1 LWYNK
6 KTIQRR
12 KTKDPQKGRTMAE
25 ECAICEKDVE
35 KTVKCPL
42 LNRSTCLSCCFAIS
56 SGRVDMIQRIRKEYE
71 LQKEEILK
79 ACSTCLEK
87 AGGLG

>member
-1 LWYNK
+1 
-6 KTIQRR
+6 
-12 KTKDPQKGRTMAE
+12 MAE
-25 ECAICEKDVE
+25 ECAICEKEVD

-71 LQKEEILK
+71 LQKEDILK

-87 AGGLG
+87 AGGVGE

>member
-1 LWYNK
+1 
-6 KTIQRR
+6 
-12 KTKDPQKGRTMAE
+12 MAE

-56 SGRVDMIQRIRKEYE
+56 SGRIDMIQRIRKEYE
-71 LQKEEILK
+71 LQKEDILK

-87 AGGLG
+87 AGGVSE

>member
-1 LWYNK
+1 
-6 KTIQRR
+6 
-12 KTKDPQKGRTMAE
+12 MAE
-25 ECAICEKDVE
+25 ECAICEKEVE

-71 LQKEEILK
+71 LQKEDILK

-87 AGGLG
+87 AGGLGE

>member
-1 LWYNK
+1 
-6 KTIQRR
+6 
-12 KTKDPQKGRTMAE
+12 MEE

-71 LQKEEILK
+71 LQKEDILK

-87 AGGLG
+87 AGGVRE

>member
-1 LWYNK
+1 
-6 KTIQRR
+6 
-12 KTKDPQKGRTMAE
+12 MAE

-56 SGRVDMIQRIRKEYE
+56 SGRVDMIQRIRQEYE
-71 LQKEEILK
+71 LQKEDILK

-87 AGGLG
+87 AGGVGE